1 MERSS
6 ELGSSLVETA
16 VVLAIVAVLAGTALS
31 AALGAR
37 HAAAGSPIRDA
48 LQSAV
53 RREMPIAL
61 DVLKYRGS
69 AIVPASVPTTLPMPG
84 GSPLPALL
92 SIHTSQAGGGPLR
105 VTITAESSN
114 REHQRTSLTALIGD
128 RAPPPGSVER
138 APGLVPAPTGAP

>member
-16 VVLAIVAVLAGTALS
+16 VSLALVAVLAGTALS

-37 HAAAGSPIRDA
+37 HAAAGDPIRDA

-61 DVLKYRGS
+61 DILKYRGT
-69 AIVPASVPTTLPMPG
+69 AIAPASIATTLPMPG
-84 GSPLPALL
+84 GSPLPVQL
-92 SIHTSQAGGGPLR
+92 SIDAARIGDGSLR
-105 VTITAESSN
+105 VTITAASSDGVP
-114 REHQRTSLTALIGD
+114 RRTSLTTPIGD
-128 RAPPPGSVER
+128 RAPPPGTTER